1 MLLDDFL
8 PQWDVRERHEVLVP
22 LPPERAYQ
30 AIKELD
36 LSRSRLISLLFA
48 LRGLPR
54 GNSLTLQ
61 NLTIVGFVV
70 LAEDP
75 PVEIVV
81 GLTGR
86 FWRMRGGIRK
96 AGADDFVSFADPG
109 FVKAAWNFR
118 VHLVGGSSMVS
129 TETRVLATDEPSR
142 RSFRRYWFF
151 IGPFSG
157 LVRREALRLIKKSSE
172 KPN

>member
-8 PQWDVRERHEVLVP
+8 PRWDVRERHEVLVP
-22 LPPERAYQ
+22 LPPERVYQ

-36 LSRSRLISLLFA
+36 LSRSRLIRLLFA

-54 GNSLTLQ
+54 GNSVTLQ
-61 NLTIVGFVV
+61 RLTSVGFVV

-75 PVEIVV
+75 PVEIVL
-81 GLTGR
+81 GITGR
-86 FWRMRGGIRK
+86 FWSMRGGIRK
-96 AGADDFVSFADPG
+96 ARADDFVSFANPG

-118 VHLVGGSSMVS
+118 VQQCASGSTVS
-129 TETRVLATDEPSR
+129 TETRVFATDERSR

-151 IGPFSG
+151 VRPFSG
-157 LVRREALRLIKKSSE
+157 LVRREALRLIKRSSRA
-172 KPN
+172 PN

>member
-1 MLLDDFL
+1 VLLDDFL
-8 PQWDVRERHEVLVP
+8 PRWDIRERHEVLVP

-36 LSRSRLISLLFA
+36 LSRSRLIRLLFA

-54 GNSLTLQ
+54 GNSVTLERLTS
-61 NLTIVGFVV
+61 VGFVV

-75 PVEIVV
+75 PVEIVL

-96 AGADDFVSFADPG
+96 ARADDFVSFADPG

-118 VHLVGGSSMVS
+118 VHLVGGGSMVS
-129 TETRVLATDEPSR
+129 TETRVVATDEPSR

-151 IGPFSG
+151 VRPFSG
-157 LVRREALRLIKKSSE
+157 LVRREALRVVKRSSRA
-172 KPN
+172 PN